1 MVVIRFVPIS
11 TQPQPT
17 QGRLAGRGRSLVANE
32 HFVILSLRFQDPK
45 GSPVPKAIIL
55 QLFCFSCVLD
65 GQELESEP
73 RAGNGVSPT
82 FCGIDPGMMTKG

>member
-1 MVVIRFVPIS
+1 MDS
-11 TQPQPT
+11 WDSQKGAALG
-17 QGRLAGRGRSLVANE
+17 QGWLGGAGHWWLME

-73 RAGNGVSPT
+73 RAGRNSRVSY
-82 FCGIDPGMMTKG
+82 D